1 MSTSSPVRLLP
12 DYMRAA
18 DMSGDLTAFLDAAWT
33 AGVGSAVEFLTAA
46 DPDDGVGDTAHP
58 VDPEFCP
65 AAWLPWLARLMGADI
80 EGLNDEQARWYLS
93 RNGRAPVGSDLGITT
108 AAQATLTGTRAVSL
122 SKPSTWEL
130 TITVDGSEV
139 TDVSL
144 TLAVAERSVPAGVEV
159 TVTPSSLVT
168 LEDLRLAYS
177 TLADITATGKNLD
190 QLRFG

>member
-18 DMSGDLTAFLDAAWT
+18 DTSGDLAAFLDAAWT
-33 AGVGSAVEFLTAA
+33 AGMGPSVEFLTAA
-46 DPDDGVGDTAHP
+46 DPDDGVGDTSHP

-80 EGLNDEQARWYLS
+80 EGLSDEQARWYLS
-93 RNGRAPVGSDLGITT
+93 RNGRSPVGSDQGIRT
-108 AAQATLTGTRAVSL
+108 AVQATLTGTRAVSL
-122 SKPSTWEL
+122 TKPSTWEL
-130 TITVDGSEV
+130 TITVDGAEV
-139 TDVSL
+139 ADPAL

-159 TVTPSSLVT
+159 TVTSSTVVT

-177 TLADITATGKNLD
+177 ALADITATGKTLD